1 MFGPFVANLVPDD
14 PMCHAPSGKRA
25 KPIPMKSVLGLIL
38 MAACSLAGTDLSGK
52 WTGTYDV
59 SVSDGDTMKGR
70 VFMTL
75 TQNGSD
81 VSGTIGPDEQQQSPI
96 AKGKIDGDR
105 ITFESQTEGP
115 LMRFDLR
122 LVDDHI
128 RGEAVG
134 DLQDTKIRAKINLAR
149 QQ

>member
-1 MFGPFVANLVPDD
+1 
-14 PMCHAPSGKRA
+14 
-25 KPIPMKSVLGLIL
+25 MKSVLGLIL

-75 TQNGSD
+75 TQNGSE
-81 VSGTIGPDEQQQSPI
+81 VSGKIGPDEQQQSPI

-134 DLQDTKIRAKINLAR
+134 DLQDTKIRAKVELAR